1 MRIIIVGAGLGG
13 LAAAYCFARQGYDV
27 LLLERRQDLSNKGG
41 GVSIRPGATRA
52 LISWGL
58 KEQFEAVSDDYKTTY
73 FRDQYTGE
81 IINRSIAIEVSE
93 YPDWGTE
100 RQTIQ
105 QILYDNALTAG
116 ATISMN
122 CQVEDVNEDASGG
135 SVTLKNG
142 SILSGDL
149 ILVADGIRSRLR
161 SKILQDSSQTTAP
174 LASDVTLYGVKL
186 PLAEARR
193 DQALAKVCQD
203 TNLNVTFGRDSF
215 IVFRVNEK
223 LQNWGGL
230 FGIKGVTDQQG
241 LWDEVS
247 PRGCRPKQLL
257 KPLIGRRYQPC
268 P

>member
-13 LAAAYCFARQGYDV
+13 LAAAYCFARKGHDV
-27 LLLERRQDLSNKGG
+27 LLLERRQELSNKGG

-73 FRDQYTGE
+73 FRDQYTGD
-81 IINRSIAIEVSE
+81 IINGSIAIEVSDF
-93 YPDWGTE
+93 PDWGTE

-105 QILYDNALTAG
+105 QILYDSALTAG

-122 CQVEDVNEDASGG
+122 CQVDDVNEDTSGA

-149 ILVADGIRSRLR
+149 VLVADGIRSRLR
-161 SKILQDSSQTTAP
+161 SKILQDDSQTIDP
-174 LASDVTLYGVKL
+174 LASDVTLYGVKI

-193 DQALAKVCQD
+193 DQALSQVCQD
-203 TNLNVTFGRDSF
+203 TNLNVTFGKDSF
-215 IVFRVNEK
+215 IVFRANEK
-223 LQNWGGL
+223 LKNWGGL

-247 PRGCRPKQLL
+247 PGERRLKQPLN
-257 KPLIGRRYQPC
+257 LIGR
-268 P
+268 